1 MHAGVWETVA
11 DALLWMQLCWVFSG
25 FLLMGYL
32 AFKVFPSPSK
42 PTHPAGTSA
51 LESGA
56 TNLLDR
62 RRQPDVSR
70 DLLHKTN
77 SSLEFR
83 SLRRKSDKVIEFQKI
98 S

>member
-32 AFKVFPSPSK
+32 AFKVFPSPSR
-42 PTHPAGTSA
+42 PTHSAGPTGF
-51 LESGA
+51 ESGA

-62 RRQPDVSR
+62 RKQPDVSS
-70 DLLHKTN
+70 LLRKTN
-77 SSLEFR
+77 SCLESGSQRRESDRGIEFR
-83 SLRRKSDKVIEFQKI
+83 KI

>member
-42 PTHPAGTSA
+42 PTPSAGLTGF
-51 LESGA
+51 ESGA

-62 RRQPDVSR
+62 RKQPDVSS
-70 DLLHKTN
+70 LLRKTN
-77 SSLEFR
+77 SSLESG
-83 SLRRKSDKVIEFQKI
+83 SLRRKSDRVIEFQKI

>member
-42 PTHPAGTSA
+42 PTHPARASGFD
-51 LESGA
+51 SGA

-62 RRQPDVSR
+62 RKQPDISR
-70 DLLHKTN
+70 DLLRGAN
-77 SSLEFR
+77 SSLESR
-83 SLRRKSDKVIEFQKI
+83 SLRRKSDRVIELQKI

>member
-11 DALLWMQLCWVFSG
+11 DALLWMQLCWVFCG

-42 PTHPAGTSA
+42 PTHPAGA
-51 LESGA
+51 RDFESEA

-62 RRQPDVSR
+62 RTQPDVSH
-70 DLLHKTN
+70 LLPRTN
-77 SSLEFR
+77 SSVESR
-83 SLRRKSDKVIEFQKI
+83 SLRRKSDKIIEFQKI

>member
-42 PTHPAGTSA
+42 PTHSAGPTGF
-51 LESGA
+51 ESGA

-62 RRQPDVSR
+62 RKQPDISH
-70 DLLHKTN
+70 LSPQTN
-77 SSLEFR
+77 NSLEPR
-83 SLRRKSDKVIEFQKI
+83 SLRRKSDRVIELQKI